1 MFQRDPER
9 VAFYH
14 SKAWKATQAAY
25 MASKCHVCERCGRA
39 AKIVHHRTHLNA
51 DNLHD
56 PMVTL
61 GWDNLE
67 CLCVTCHAREHFG
80 SRATAPGLG
89 FDRDGNLIAVGTHN

>member
-1 MFQRDPER
+1 MFQRDPDR

-39 AKIVHHRTHLNA
+39 AKIVHHKRYLTT

-56 PMVTL
+56 PSVSL
-61 GWDNLE
+61 SFDNLE
-67 CLCVTCHAREHFG
+67 ALCQECHNHEHFG
-80 SRATAPGLG
+80 SRSTAPGLC
-89 FDRDGNLIAVGTHN
+89 FDRDGNLVAVGTR

>member
-1 MFQRDPER
+1 MFERDPER

-25 MASKCHVCERCGRA
+25 MASRCHVCERCGRA

-56 PMVTL
+56 PSVAL
-61 GWDNLE
+61 SFDNLE
-67 CLCVTCHAREHFG
+67 ALCQACHNDAHFG

-89 FDRDGNLIAVGTHN
+89 FDKDGNLIAMGTQH